1 MMTGACPKRVERAFR
16 AHRAIAITVAIA
28 LAWLA
33 SHQAR
38 AQTPSAAPQSSSAS
52 SPAGAS
58 VAPPTKA
65 PRVTLDRVA
74 VRFYA
79 PETGGSSHPRYIT
92 ERTLAFEARFEA
104 LNDESPITAAYEER
118 YVRAAMERHVAEE
131 ILATLMVEQG
141 TDPLNLPRQVD
152 EWRQGLLQRIGGVDA
167 LRAAEQAEGIDDD
180 ELEAILRRRVRA
192 AFYVDKSI
200 TPILH
205 PSDEQLREVYLTSSH
220 PFKAMKFDDARV
232 PLLRW
237 FVAERLRLAESAFL
251 QAARTRVK
259 IVVVTK

>member
-1 MMTGACPKRVERAFR
+1 M
-16 AHRAIAITVAIA
+16 TVAIA
-28 LAWLA
+28 LGWLA
-33 SHQAR
+33 SHDAH
-38 AQTPSAAPQSSSAS
+38 AQTAAPAPSARST
-52 SPAGAS
+52 PA
-58 VAPPTKA
+58 TKA
-65 PRVTLDRVA
+65 PRVTLDRVV
-74 VRFYA
+74 VRFYS

-104 LNDESPITAAYEER
+104 LNDESAVSAAYEER

-141 TDPLNLPRQVD
+141 IEPLNLPRQVD
-152 EWRQGLLQRIGGVDA
+152 EWREGLLQRIGGVDA

-192 AFYVDKSI
+192 AVYVDKSI

-205 PSDEQLREVYLTSSH
+205 PNDEQLREVYRTSSH
-220 PFKAMKFDDARV
+220 PFKGLKFEDARV

>member
-1 MMTGACPKRVERAFR
+1 MTMGAWP
-16 AHRAIAITVAIA
+16 HRASGAIAMTVAIA
-28 LAWLA
+28 LGWLA
-33 SHQAR
+33 SHDAH
-38 AQTPSAAPQSSSAS
+38 AQMAAPSTAPSTPPSTPSAPST
-52 SPAGAS
+52 PA
-58 VAPPTKA
+58 TKA

-74 VRFYA
+74 VRFYS

-104 LNDESPITAAYEER
+104 LNDENAVSAAYDER

-141 TDPLNLPRQVD
+141 IEPLNLPRQVD
-152 EWRQGLLQRIGGVDA
+152 EWREGLLQRIGGVDA

-192 AFYVDKSI
+192 AAYVDKSI

-205 PSDEQLREVYLTSSH
+205 PSDEQLREVYRTSSH
-220 PFKAMKFDDARV
+220 PFKGLKFEDARV